1 MAVSGLVR
9 LSEMNLYIYGAR
21 GFGVQV
27 LEHVLSVSAYP
38 AQTGLGPVVGFID
51 DDPELWDTNV
61 CGAPVLGGLDLLL
74 GLGMPFQVVFG
85 LASPMSKRTIYAAI
99 RKQGYGVFPSVV
111 SPLANLSPTAQLG
124 EGCVV
129 FRWTGV
135 ATGVHLGLC
144 CYVDAL
150 CTIGHNTGIGDFSSV
165 MSAVNVS
172 GECHVGLECWL
183 GVNATILQGV
193 SVGNGATVGAGALVF
208 RDVAP
213 GTTVAGNPAR
223 VVPK

>member
-1 MAVSGLVR
+1 MVVSVAAP

-21 GFGVQV
+21 GFGMQV
-27 LEHVLSVSAYP
+27 LEHVQSISAQH
-38 AQTGLGPVVGFID
+38 AGTGLGSVAGFID
-51 DDPELWDTNV
+51 DDLTLWETDV
-61 CGAPVLGGLDLLL
+61 CGTPVLGGRDFLL
-74 GLGMPFQVVFG
+74 GLTVPFQVVFG
-85 LASPMSKRTIYAAI
+85 LASPVAKRTIYAAI
-99 RKQGYGVFPSVV
+99 RQHGYGVFPSVV
-111 SPLANLSPTAQLG
+111 SPLAIVSPTAQLSD
-124 EGCVV
+124 GCVLLG
-129 FRWTGV
+129 WTRV

-150 CTIGHNTGIGDFSSV
+150 CTIGHNTRIGDFSSV
-165 MSAVNVS
+165 MASVNVS
-172 GECHVGLECWL
+172 GECVIGPECWL

-193 SVGNGATVGAGALVF
+193 SVGDGATVGAGALVF